1 MAFAINLALTRALGR
16 ADQWAWRLPIIIMQ
30 IYPVL
35 LLIVIERLP
44 ESPRWFIYHDRHDD
58 AKKAL
63 ADIYGEEDAQEKC
76 DELVESHNAESDQV
90 VTYTDMLFRP
100 SHDQFHPTMI
110 TVMGQ
115 VNQAL
120 TG

>member
-1 MAFAINLALTRALGR
+1 MAFAINLILTRALGKYNE
-16 ADQWAWRLPIIIMQ
+16 WAWRVPIIAMQ
-30 IYPVL
+30 VYPVL
-35 LLIVIERLP
+35 LLIFIERLP
-44 ESPRWFIYHDRHDD
+44 ESPRWLVSHDRKED

-63 ADIYGEEDAQEKC
+63 VEIYGEDDAEDKC
-76 DELVESHNAESDQV
+76 DELVESQESESSEV
-90 VTYTDMLFRP
+90 VTYTDMLFKP
-100 SHDQFHPTMI
+100 SNDQFHPTMI